1 MEDCWM
7 GGCVEVIES
16 AVVVVIRFVAMENMI
31 KRRLT
36 RKVSS
41 LSEKM

>member
-1 MEDCWM
+1 MIA
-7 GGCVEVIES
+7 GGS
-16 AVVVVIRFVAMENMI
+16 AVIDSAMVVVIRFVAMENMI